1 MGARAAQRESTFC
14 LTHNC
19 LLPQVKEFQDF
30 RRSLPQESQVIVCKN
45 SLMKKA
51 TERVERFLPLDTALA
66 VRVGARALR
75 VPWPQLAA
83 LTETQSD

>member
-1 MGARAAQRESTFC
+1 M
-14 LTHNC
+14 
-19 LLPQVKEFQDF
+19 KEFQDF

-66 VRVGARALR
+66 VRGGAWVLR
-75 VPWPQLAA
+75 VPRPRLAA
-83 LTETQSD
+83 NAE

>member
-1 MGARAAQRESTFC
+1 MVLTCSC
-14 LTHNC
+14 L
-19 LLPQVKEFQDF
+19 PSQVKEFQDF

-66 VRVGARALR
+66 VRSAVA
-75 VPWPQLAA
+75 PWRCVCFGRGLG
-83 LTETQSD
+83 LSLKH